1 MMVAAGFGICFIP
14 EFSPTIP
21 GVLTRLV
28 ADPEVVREVSL
39 VSIAGRRFS
48 PAVAAF
54 ARAIRGYRWPEAQE
68 TPALPVGRG
77 ETPRLR
83 APCPAARPPPRKS
96 PLPSSRLAAAH

>member
-48 PAVAAF
+48 SPVAAF
-54 ARAIRGYRWPEAQE
+54 ARAIGGHRWPEPDE
-68 TPALPVGRG
+68 I
-77 ETPRLR
+77 
-83 APCPAARPPPRKS
+83 PAAWTVNR
-96 PLPSSRLAAAH
+96 